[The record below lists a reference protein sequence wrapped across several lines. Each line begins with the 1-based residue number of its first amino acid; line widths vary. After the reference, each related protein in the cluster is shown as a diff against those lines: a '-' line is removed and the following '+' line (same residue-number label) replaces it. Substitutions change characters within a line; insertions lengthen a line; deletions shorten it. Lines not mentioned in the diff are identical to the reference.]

1 MWILDSR
8 ARTDIELWE
17 WSNEGVR
24 HLCEPYDACFYLCL
38 ADPALHREML
48 EALEEEYRAEECRF
62 RTIFGEE
69 RGYRIHAGRAVAEA
83 IERQTRYTAT
93 LYNVDVRPDQQFM
106 AERGLLPCG
115 GTLESRFIPD
125 TSCPLSALEIAVD
138 GDPHRT
144 TGIAGIRIAGD
155 REERLTGTEAGIL
168 ADLASIVAVTD
179 PDVLLF
185 PNAGLWI
192 PRIRQKAT
200 AAGLAVPFSRTGSYR
215 TIASRS
221 YWSYG
226 RVEYKTAACVPDGR
240 ILVDTANS
248 FVYRE
253 GGLPGVLL
261 AARLTGLAPS
271 MAAHVTPGTLI
282 SAYEVYEALRRGIA
296 VPFRKSD
303 AERVR
308 AFCELKAL
316 DRGGL
321 ILQPVPGLYE
331 GVTALDFTS
340 LYPSLIVKHNLSP
353 ESLGASSGR
362 GFLPDV
368 LEPLLDLRRETKR
381 RKGGD
386 PALAGL
392 DAVLKW
398 MLVTCFGYTGYKN
411 AKFGRIE
418 VHEQIT
424 RHARETLLIAK
435 NCAEGLGL
443 RVVHGIVDSLWV
455 QGAGVGQFA
464 EAVLKATGLSAELE
478 VYDWIVFLP
487 MDDGFGAYNRYYG
500 RLTAGEIK
508 YRGVMA
514 RRGDTP
520 AYVKQMQQALFE
532 SLGSA
537 ESIEALGLCADRAA
551 ACYRAHRDGLS
562 GAAPDGLAIFHR
574 ISRIDF

>member
-1 MWILDSR
+1 
-8 ARTDIELWE
+8 
-17 WSNEGVR
+17 
-24 HLCEPYDACFYLCL
+24 
-38 ADPALHREML
+38 
-48 EALEEEYRAEECRF
+48 
-62 RTIFGEE
+62 
-69 RGYRIHAGRAVAEA
+69 
-83 IERQTRYTAT
+83 
-93 LYNVDVRPDQQFM
+93 M

-115 GTLESRFIPD
+115 GTLESRFSADIA
-125 TSCPLSALEIAVD
+125 CPLSTLEIAVD

-144 TGIAGIRIAGD
+144 TEVAGIRIFGD
-155 REERLTGTEAGIL
+155 RHEQLAGTEASIL
-168 ADLASIVAVTD
+168 GDLASLVAAAD

-185 PNAGLWI
+185 PNAGLWM
-192 PRIRQKAT
+192 PRIRQKA
-200 AAGLAVPFSRTGSYR
+200 AVHGIALPFSRTGRYR

-308 AFCELKAL
+308 TFCELKAL

-331 GVTALDFTS
+331 GVVALDFTS

-353 ESLGASSGR
+353 ESPGASAGR

-368 LEPLLDLRRETKR
+368 LAPLLDLRRETKR
-381 RKGGD
+381 RKGDD
-386 PALAGL
+386 PAVAGL

-424 RHARETLLIAK
+424 RHARETLLRAK
-435 NCAEGLGL
+435 ACAEDLGL
-443 RVVHGIVDSLWV
+443 RVIHGIVDSLWV
-455 QGAGVGQFA
+455 QGTRVSGFA
-464 EAVLKATGLSAELE
+464 DAVQQATGISAELE

-500 RLTAGEIK
+500 KLSAGGIK

-514 RRGDTP
+514 RRGDIP

-532 SLGSA
+532 VLERARSVEDLGR
-537 ESIEALGLCADRAA
+537 CADRAA
-551 ACYRAHRDGLS
+551 ACYRAHRDGLPRV
-562 GAAPDGLAIFHR
+562 APEDLAIFRRIGRLEYGRRCAGGSAIAAYRDAGIDLVPGMEIGYVVRDAARCIVDPVWDAGRFDRRYYEGLLAKAWTEVDYAFRCACGRESRASRR
-574 ISRIDF
+574 ISNQKGDLPE